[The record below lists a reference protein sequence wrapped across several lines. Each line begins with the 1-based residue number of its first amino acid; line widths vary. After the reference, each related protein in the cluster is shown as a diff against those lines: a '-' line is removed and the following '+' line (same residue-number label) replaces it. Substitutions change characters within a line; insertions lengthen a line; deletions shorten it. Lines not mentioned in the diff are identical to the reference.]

1 MKPLVFQL
9 KWKALTEGVGVLEGE
24 EEPDDARVIQLIE
37 HDALHLDVGDLVLL
51 GDELLVHDLER
62 VHIPRILLLG
72 PHHLPNSTMN
82 DTTRH
87 KNHENADD
95 QGASSH
101 ANRSIKSKHLGVGA
115 DAVDLA
121 KLEVADGEL
130 LLRRAEGDPATATSG
145 GGGRGGGG
153 GREAEPGGE
162 VPLHVVVAAD
172 RHSGGPGR
180 GEPGRYL

>member
-1 MKPLVFQL
+1 VFQL

-72 PHHLPNSTMN
+72 PHHL
-82 DTTRH
+82 
-87 KNHENADD
+87 
-95 QGASSH
+95 
-101 ANRSIKSKHLGVGA
+101 GVGA

-145 GGGRGGGG
+145 GGVRGGGG